1 MFHCLDPTRHGLSH
15 HARAHSHAHDTRA
28 RLSLSLD
35 NETIALRVGDNVD
48 KNCSGSL
55 PASEM
60 GSHEAVPVKK
70 KTTSVGFEDVGRD
83 AEERAGEGGLA
94 ANTRITVPLPR
105 TSACGRDPLLPPF
118 APLLPLP
125 MKCEPGG
132 KGGVPPE
139 LGQASHLELPTSCY
153 ASAGARSD
161 GGGGTTQHHRLITS
175 ADGSLFATRNLI
187 HELGVDHKLTFCVD
201 TNGIRATEIEVSN
214 NSDSKSPGKLGAA
227 HVSEGHHLLRS
238 SGSSTALQCVDA
250 TWKGECEGVHCKL
263 YQPNMR
269 EKDEAAP
276 TTVGR

>member
-1 MFHCLDPTRHGLSH
+1 M
-15 HARAHSHAHDTRA
+15 
-28 RLSLSLD
+28 
-35 NETIALRVGDNVD
+35 GDNVD
-48 KNCSGSL
+48 KNCSGLL

-161 GGGGTTQHHRLITS
+161 GGGGTTQHRRLITS

-214 NSDSKSPGKLGAA
+214 ISDSKSPGKLGAA

-276 TTVGR
+276 TTVVNG